1 MTVRLGPYRLWGLA
15 FVAFLLMIS
24 AWALAAPYDSS
35 ADERDHVYRAYAVA
49 DGQIA
54 PEPEPAVRGSGA
66 FVTVPKGLA
75 PLTGDYCLQWR
86 QWLSAS
92 CSWSPTADRTPIEV
106 GSGAGRYHPVYY
118 GAVGLPLK
126 LWPGWPGVLLSR
138 ILSAAICAALLA
150 GALVSIY
157 RYSRHGLMMAAL
169 LVAATPT
176 ALHFFASVNP
186 NGVEIAAAIAFFAA
200 AIPLATGR
208 AKGAPRGLVTLVG
221 ISALWLSML
230 RPTGLM
236 FLGFAALALL
246 LPPKREVLK
255 ALWSSV
261 AVRWW
266 GGALIASSVFS
277 VVWLRVMEG
286 SEVGTTFRDAQ
297 PYTGGQAIVNVV
309 SRWGEWTEQAIAY
322 FGWVSIRPPQPV
334 YLIWE
339 CAAGALLLLGV
350 VMGGWVERYRL
361 AMLFAGAVAVPTAMQ
376 IYFLNDAG
384 WVTQGRYML
393 PGMVGLVLMAAHI
406 VDERGGAVVNSRGF
420 VRLAVLLL
428 LPIQLFC
435 LVFSMVRWQRGMPA
449 IRGVG
454 VKYLLNPFAGD
465 WHPVVGSVT
474 PLVCMVVGLIGLA
487 WLSWRMRGVPA
498 GAVVDGPPDAEP
510 ERTAPEPD
518 DATRELPV
526 QPPDAPAG
534 NGKAD
539 ASALTRA

>member
-1 MTVRLGPYRLWGLA
+1 MRLGPYRLWGLA
-15 FVAFLLMIS
+15 FAAFLLTIS

-66 FVTVPKGLA
+66 FVTVPRGLV
-75 PLTGDYCLQWR
+75 PQTGDYCLQWR
-86 QWLSAS
+86 SWLSAS
-92 CSWSPTADRTPIEV
+92 CSWSPTADRTPTEV

-157 RYSRHGLMMAAL
+157 RYSRHGLMMAGL

-186 NGVEIAAAIAFFAA
+186 NGVEIAAAVAFFAA

-208 AKGAPRGLVTLVG
+208 AQGAPRGLVALVG

-236 FLGFAALALL
+236 FLAVAALALL
-246 LPPKREVLK
+246 LPPRRAVLR
-255 ALWSSV
+255 AMWASV

-266 GGALIASSVFS
+266 GGALIVSSVVS
-277 VVWLRVMEG
+277 VVWLRVMDG

-309 SRWGEWTEQAIAY
+309 IQWGEWTEQAIAY

-350 VMGGWVERYRL
+350 VMGGRVERYRL
-361 AMLFAGAVAVPTAMQ
+361 AMLLAGAVAVPTAMQ
-376 IYFLNDAG
+376 IFFLNDAG

-393 PGMVGLVLMAAHI
+393 PGLAGLVLMAAHI

-435 LVFSMVRWQRGMPA
+435 LVFSMVRWQRGMPSF
-449 IRGVG
+449 RGVG

-465 WHPVVGSVT
+465 WHPVVGSIT
-474 PLVCMVVGLIGLA
+474 PLACMLVGLIGLA
-487 WLSWRMRGVPA
+487 WLSWRMRAVPA
-498 GAVVDGPPDAEP
+498 EDGPAARAPVATTPAHEQGP
-510 ERTAPEPD
+510 EAATPEPSS
-518 DATRELPV
+518 ARPA
-526 QPPDAPAG
+526 APAVG
-534 NGKAD
+534 GKAD
-539 ASALTRA
+539 TTALTRA